1 MAALR
6 KIKWMIFDYVWRNT
20 KGGGY
25 NMNTLEINSSVW
37 KGMKENQECTSGDYF
52 LESIVVSEEEN
63 LHYFHIKKINLNYQ
77 NRK

>member
-1 MAALR
+1 
-6 KIKWMIFDYVWRNT
+6 
-20 KGGGY
+20 
-25 NMNTLEINSSVW
+25 
-37 KGMKENQECTSGDYF
+37 MKENHECTSGDYF